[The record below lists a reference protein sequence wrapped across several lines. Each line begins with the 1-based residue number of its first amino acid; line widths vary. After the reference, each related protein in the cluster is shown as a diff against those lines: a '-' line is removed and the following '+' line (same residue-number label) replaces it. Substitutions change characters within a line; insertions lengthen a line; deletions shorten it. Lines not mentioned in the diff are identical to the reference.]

1 MLSTTP
7 PCGYYVQLQ
16 HPQALEITAALVVD
30 SCNCSEVPLKPTE
43 RCASSWP
50 TAATAAPI
58 LSATPPSGYHP
69 QLQHPNPPKAYRA
82 QRLLVA
88 NSHKCSLYVEHNT
101 PLWLLCAITTITQT

>member
-30 SCNCSEVPLKPTE
+30 SCNCSEVP
-43 RCASSWP
+43 A
-50 TAATAAPI
+50 
-58 LSATPPSGYHP
+58 
-69 QLQHPNPPKAYRA
+69 KAYRA

-88 NSHKCSLYVEHNT
+88 NSHNCSPHTERYA
-101 PLWLLCAITTITQT
+101 P